1 MLHNSPINTL
11 GFLKK
16 LKTKHAPPQNFKIQ
30 IENFTFYETRENVVR
45 IEIVVFTRL
54 TKVT

>member
-1 MLHNSPINTL
+1 MP
-11 GFLKK
+11 
-16 LKTKHAPPQNFKIQ
+16 PPQNFKIQ
-30 IENFTFYETRENVVR
+30 IEHFTFYETMDNVVR